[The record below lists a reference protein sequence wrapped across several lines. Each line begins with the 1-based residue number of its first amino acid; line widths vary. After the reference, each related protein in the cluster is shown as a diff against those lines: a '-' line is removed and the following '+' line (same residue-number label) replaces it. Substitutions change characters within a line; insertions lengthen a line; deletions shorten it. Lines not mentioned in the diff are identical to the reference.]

1 MNMDKNDIAKAR
13 AKAYANAVNTLRA
26 KHSDDF
32 HALLTAEY
40 ADAGLGAPRPSASIR
55 AAQKAE
61 REEQARLEKIA
72 RHEAA
77 IAALKGEN

>member
-1 MNMDKNDIAKAR
+1 MEAKDIAKAR
-13 AKAYANAVNTLRA
+13 AKAYSAAVNALRMQ
-26 KHSDDF
+26 HEDEF
-32 HALLTAEY
+32 HALLTKEY
-40 ADAGLGAPRPSASIR
+40 ETAGLGAPRPSASIR

-77 IAALKGEN
+77 IAALKGGQ